1 MKMQWTLIFALV
13 FALITAVFAVINV
26 GPVQVN
32 YLFGSAD
39 IPLILVILGST
50 LLGGLITGLFGIIRQ
65 YRLQRRI
72 KFLEAELASL
82 EPHHDLT
89 EAKHHK
95 EISSAYISDID
106 SKKDIPSS
114 SSTSTDHA
122 DPSKVSSNSS
132 SSSGSDSSPS
142 SSSDSR
148 PSSSSDSGSSSSD

>member
-72 KFLEAELASL
+72 KFLEAEIASF

-95 EISSAYISDID
+95 EVSGAYIHNID
-106 SKKDIPSS
+106 SKKDTPSSS

-122 DPSKVSSNSS
+122 DPSNVS
-132 SSSGSDSSPS
+132 SSSGSDSS
-142 SSSDSR
+142 SDSGT
-148 PSSSSDSGSSSSD
+148 SSSSDSGSSSSD